1 MTSVRNHG
9 ISPPLE
15 EIVVYAQ
22 GCSTYDLPLAVA
34 KEIGAVSH
42 PQDLAHH
49 MGLYLTAARGAKIVD
64 SVQFAA
70 EIHPNGVKKKLNLDS
85 VTAACITTVVFIVPV
100 QDHLRPMPS
109 SSSTTPQ
116 HCLRALLT
124 SWGGSS
130 PMFSSVSNQKRLVDH
145 VNHLGPDAEDSS
157 SQEQFGTDVA
167 AVVAAA
173 RLPCRGGGTTM
184 WCSSTR
190 LPSR

>member
-1 MTSVRNHG
+1 MPSKRPLTSHGTCGIVNRPSNHNSVLSKGCQCIYVSQSILAGFGVKVKLIDSEFPLFKDFVATMTSVRNHG

-70 EIHPNGVKKKLNLDS
+70 EIHPNGVKK
-85 VTAACITTVVFIVPV
+85 V
-100 QDHLRPMPS
+100 
-109 SSSTTPQ
+109 
-116 HCLRALLT
+116 
-124 SWGGSS
+124 
-130 PMFSSVSNQKRLVDH
+130 
-145 VNHLGPDAEDSS
+145 
-157 SQEQFGTDVA
+157 
-167 AVVAAA
+167 
-173 RLPCRGGGTTM
+173 
-184 WCSSTR
+184 
-190 LPSR
+190 